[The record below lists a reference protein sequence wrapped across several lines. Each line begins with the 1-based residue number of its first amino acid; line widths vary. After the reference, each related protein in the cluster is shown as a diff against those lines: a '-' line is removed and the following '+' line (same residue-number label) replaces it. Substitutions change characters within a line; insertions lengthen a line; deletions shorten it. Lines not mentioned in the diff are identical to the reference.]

1 MSVLVTRPGKQ
12 GLALC
17 RQLEELGI
25 KAIHHPLIT
34 IQAGEQLSSLKQQ
47 LPLADIIIA
56 VSQHTVEFTHQALT
70 NANLNWPNTAVYLAV
85 GQKSAQ
91 FLSKAVNQKVHYP
104 EVSDSENLLNLPLL
118 QQVSGKRIIILRGN
132 GGRELIYE
140 TLRERGAI
148 VEYCEVY
155 KRENLA
161 FHSEIAVPFWQ
172 DRQIKQLIIT
182 SSGQLSFFIEQIA
195 PQYRD
200 WIFQLVLLVPSERI
214 AIEARRVGFQTVV
227 NTGSASN
234 KDLLASLWPRKQDEN
249 NDK

>member
-17 RQLEELGI
+17 RQLEELGV

-70 NANLNWPNTAVYLAV
+70 NANLSWPKSATYLAV
-85 GQKSAQ
+85 GQKSAH
-91 FLSKAVNQKVHYP
+91 FLSKAANQKVHYP

-118 QQVSGKRIIILRGN
+118 QQVSGKRIVILRGN

-172 DRQIKQLIIT
+172 DSQIKQLIIT